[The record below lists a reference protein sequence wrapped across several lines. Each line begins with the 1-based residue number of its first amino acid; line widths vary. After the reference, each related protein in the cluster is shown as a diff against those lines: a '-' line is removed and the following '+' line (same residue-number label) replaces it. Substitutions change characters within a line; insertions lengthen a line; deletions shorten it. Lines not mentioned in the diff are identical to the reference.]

1 MIKRPHFFL
10 GALSASL
17 MMLLSNTSIAQQNLT
32 FPVTS
37 LNAGINVIKAEVASS
52 PAQREQGLMFRTR
65 LGPNEGM
72 VFLFG
77 EPETVCM
84 WMKNTLIPLS
94 VAFMDEKGTII
105 NIEEMKAQ
113 TLDSHCA
120 QKAANYALEMSA
132 GWFKQK
138 NIKPGT
144 VIDGLPGTK

>member
-1 MIKRPHFFL
+1 
-10 GALSASL
+10 
-17 MMLLSNTSIAQQNLT
+17 
-32 FPVTS
+32 
-37 LNAGINVIKAEVASS
+37 
-52 PAQREQGLMFRTR
+52 MFRNK

-72 VFLFG
+72 IFLFSG
-77 EPETVCM
+77 PETVCM

-120 QKAANYALEMSA
+120 KKAANYALEMSA

-138 NIKPGT
+138 GIKPGT
-144 VIDGLPGTK
+144 TIEGLPASK